1 MREFVKRQ
9 REAREYDEF
18 LSRKVDASRASVK
31 VGVGHASDEVEAMF
45 AARRAV
51 VTG

>member
-1 MREFVKRQ
+1 MREFVQRQ
-9 REAREYDEF
+9 CEAREYGEC

-31 VGVGHASDEVEAMF
+31 MSVGHPSDEVEAMF